1 MPSGPSQLFWCP
13 SPSTRGRRPSPAAL
27 ICRQPWRGVARA
39 QGRSRRPL
47 QQSALVLR
55 RAATSGELTLEWR
68 EERGLGHEPFKRCN
82 EEPVEVVRRT
92 QHLFTLADQLEARLT
107 AARKVVDRLAT
118 LLRECG
124 ALSERARFRAQ
135 LALELARGAIR
146 EISEDGQAWLEAV
159 G

>member
-1 MPSGPSQLFWCP
+1 
-13 SPSTRGRRPSPAAL
+13 
-27 ICRQPWRGVARA
+27 VARA